1 MTALSIQSLLSMGQA
16 FTTEA
21 ACYLNSNSSN
31 NDGPNPAPPP
41 QPPHHRPHPDDE
53 GCKLLDSFAI
63 LVQLTLATTALIT
76 LFYKRSR
83 ERPQR
88 PVIVW
93 YV

>member
-1 MTALSIQSLLSMGQA
+1 MSTLSIQSLLYLGST
-16 FTTEA
+16 FTTEI
-21 ACYLNSNSSN
+21 CNTQFGLSSQ
-31 NDGPNPAPPP
+31 DPPP
-41 QPPHHRPHPDDE
+41 PPPPPHRRHPDDE

-63 LVQLTLATTALIT
+63 LVQLTLASTALIT

-93 YV
+93 

>member
-1 MTALSIQSLLSMGQA
+1 MSTLSIQSILNLGVA
-16 FTTEA
+16 FTNEVCNIQSFQDPSLPPT
-21 ACYLNSNSSN
+21 
-31 NDGPNPAPPP
+31 PTPA
-41 QPPHHRPHPDDE
+41 PPHHRPHPDDE

-63 LVQLTLATTALIT
+63 LVQLALASTALLT

-93 YV
+93 

>member
-1 MTALSIQSLLSMGQA
+1 MTALSIQSILDMGRA
-16 FTTEA
+16 FTLEA
-21 ACYLNSNSSN
+21 CNAQLNTFTQ
-31 NDGPNPAPPP
+31 GPSQPPSP
-41 QPPHHRPHPDDE
+41 LLPPSKPHHRPNPDDE

-63 LVQLTLATTALIT
+63 LVQLTLASTALIT

-93 YV
+93 